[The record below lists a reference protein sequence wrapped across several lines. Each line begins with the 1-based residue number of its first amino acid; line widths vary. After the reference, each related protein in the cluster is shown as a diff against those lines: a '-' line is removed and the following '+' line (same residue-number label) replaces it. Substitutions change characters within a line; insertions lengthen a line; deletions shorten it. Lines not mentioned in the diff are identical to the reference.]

1 MRTGATPTRRLA
13 ATALFGAIE
22 IASSATTAQPVRIET
37 RDLAVVL
44 ERENPQARRW
54 DERYVPVCSQR
65 ECFELERGVRY
76 RIGGPLVAPSA
87 PFALLS
93 GAVLLRVNE
102 ASRAANQ
109 VSLGILLTG
118 ASILSLGLS
127 VITAW
132 PWVRWDPIIAIGGA
146 IAGGGAVVTGA
157 GGLLLYLYSTRVAQ
171 VIEDAATELPAI
183 RVSLVRARF

>member
-1 MRTGATPTRRLA
+1 MRHRRPHTRRLA
-13 ATALFGAIE
+13 ATSLFGAIG
-22 IASSATTAQPVRIET
+22 IASSTTVAQPVRIET
-37 RDLAVVL
+37 RDLPVVL

-54 DERYVPVCSQR
+54 DERFVPVCGQR

-93 GAVLLRVNE
+93 GPVLLRVNE
-102 ASRAANQ
+102 ASRGANQ

-118 ASILSLGLS
+118 ATILVLGLS
-127 VITAW
+127 AITAW

-157 GGLLLYLYSTRVAQ
+157 GGLLLYAHTTRVAQ
-171 VIEDAATELPAI
+171 VIRDASTELPAI
-183 RVSLVRARF
+183 RVSLVRGQF